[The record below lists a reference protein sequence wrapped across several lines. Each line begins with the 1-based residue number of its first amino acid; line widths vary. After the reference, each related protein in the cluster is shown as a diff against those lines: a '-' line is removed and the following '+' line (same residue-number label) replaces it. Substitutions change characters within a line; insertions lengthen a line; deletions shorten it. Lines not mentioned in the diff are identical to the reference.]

1 MCMCHQICL
10 HNVFKKYGG
19 LCGVGRNS
27 ASKKKHKI
35 PGPFKWLPMFVKDWM
50 KVFEEKMKNV
60 FCKAFEMETDNL
72 FG

>member
-1 MCMCHQICL
+1 
-10 HNVFKKYGG
+10 
-19 LCGVGRNS
+19 
-27 ASKKKHKI
+27 
-35 PGPFKWLPMFVKDWM
+35 MFVKDWM